1 MVHARFQEHVPSL
14 FLEKLTKL
22 RKDFRFLVSK
32 RVENNKKERMENI
45 ELQFTKMVK
54 EYRKTIY
61 TVCYFFSKDTE
72 EVNDLFQEIL
82 INLWKGFPKF
92 RGESDIRTWIW
103 RVSLNTCSNQKRKK
117 DSRVQTVPLSM
128 DIDLYNDDDQHSRQI
143 QMLYDRINR
152 LDVFDKAIILLW
164 LENMTYQDI
173 ASVVGISTAAVTT
186 RLFRIKEQLKSMSNK

>member
-1 MVHARFQEHVPSL
+1 MVHARFREHAPSL
-14 FLEKLTKL
+14 FLEKTTKL
-22 RKDFRFLVSK
+22 RKDFRILVSK

-61 TVCYFFSKDTE
+61 TICYFFSKDTE

-173 ASVVGISTAAVTT
+173 ASVIGISTAAVTT
-186 RLFRIKEQLKSMSNK
+186 RLFRIKELLKSMSNK